1 MTTEHRID
9 HEAKLLITTWEGDIT
24 DIKFIE
30 ALKQYQ
36 KEIQCNPDYVD
47 YNEVFNV
54 SKATNVKVK
63 IDGLLELGRVA
74 AKTDHLFVDKKL
86 AVIVGSNLA
95 FGLANM
101 YAAYRNMG
109 IKSCKTIR
117 VFKDENTAYA
127 WAKNH
132 T

>member
-1 MTTEHRID
+1 MTARHRID
-9 HEAKLLITTWEGDIT
+9 NEAKLLITTWEGDIT

-30 ALKQYQ
+30 VLKQYQ
-36 KEIQCNPDYVD
+36 KEIQCTPDYVD
-47 YNEVFNV
+47 YNEIFNV
-54 SKATNVKVK
+54 SQATNIRVK

-74 AKTDHLFVDKKL
+74 ARTDHLFVDKKL

-117 VFKDENTAYA
+117 VFKNEDKAYA
-127 WAKNH
+127 WAKND